1 MNDIQLFSNE
11 NFGDVRIFLAADGS
25 PMFNAKDVC
34 VALDIAQTAASR
46 LDEDEKGL
54 RLTQTPGGEQSL
66 LFVTE
71 PGFYKLVM
79 RSRKPEAK
87 AFQRWVTHEVL
98 PELRRYGAVVVAD
111 DEDDEA
117 MLMAKGLLA
126 ADRKI
131 KRQQA
136 RIAELTAEHTEL
148 MNENARLLA
157 KSRAF
162 DLWVDDAD
170 GLISVTKAGKLL
182 KSMDKTMGARKLRGC
197 LRKDGYIE
205 RNTLSCTVKA
215 IEAGYMKERL
225 CKFAGKDGKERVK
238 SYGCLTAK
246 GVGMC
251 AARYCNQAS
260 IQGV

>member
-1 MNDIQLFSNE
+1 MSDIQIFSNDS
-11 NFGDVRIFLAADGS
+11 FGEMRVLLTEDGE
-25 PMFNAKDVC
+25 PMFAAVDVC
-34 VALDIAQTAASR
+34 KALDLSNPSMAVAS
-46 LDEDEKGL
+46 LDDDERAKLNLG
-54 RLTQTPGGEQSL
+54 RQGETN
-66 LFVTE
+66 FVTE

-205 RNTLSCTVKA
+205 QNTLSCTVKA

-246 GVGMC
+246 GAGMC

>member
-1 MNDIQLFSNE
+1 MSVITEAGLYNAVL
-11 NFGDVRIFLAADGS
+11 GS
-25 PMFNAKDVC
+25 KVPGAKDF
-34 VALDIAQTAASR
+34 
-46 LDEDEKGL
+46 K
-54 RLTQTPGGEQSL
+54 
-66 LFVTE
+66 
-71 PGFYKLVM
+71 
-79 RSRKPEAK
+79 
-87 AFQRWVTHEVL
+87 RWVTHEVL

-205 RNTLSCTVKA
+205 QNTLSCTVKA